1 MYILLLNVCTVLQYV
16 VSCCFSHDKC
26 IDIEVGIYTSQLKHE
41 MKLISLPP
49 VVQAEFEEEEYQVDE
64 DAGSVEVCVALTT
77 ETAKDVVVRI
87 VGSKNNISELVFEG
101 REGGRE

>member
-1 MYILLLNVCTVLQYV
+1 M
-16 VSCCFSHDKC
+16 H
-26 IDIEVGIYTSQLKHE
+26 
-41 MKLISLPP
+41 
-49 VVQAEFEEEEYQVDE
+49 E

-101 REGGRE
+101 REGENDSSTFSHIHVQ

>member
-1 MYILLLNVCTVLQYV
+1 
-16 VSCCFSHDKC
+16 
-26 IDIEVGIYTSQLKHE
+26 

-49 VVQAEFEEEEYQVDE
+49 VVQAEFEEEEYQVHE
-64 DAGSVEVCVALTT
+64 DAGSVEVCVPLTT

-101 REGGRE
+101 REGENDSTFSHILYMYL

>member
-1 MYILLLNVCTVLQYV
+1 M
-16 VSCCFSHDKC
+16 H
-26 IDIEVGIYTSQLKHE
+26 
-41 MKLISLPP
+41 
-49 VVQAEFEEEEYQVDE
+49 E

-101 REGGRE
+101 GRERMTAHFPTYMYNSVCTTLVYSTSDTSLNGSVYSVPLVFTV

>member
-1 MYILLLNVCTVLQYV
+1 MYSVTVRSKLF
-16 VSCCFSHDKC
+16 FSRDKC
-26 IDIEVGIYTSQLKHE
+26 IDIEVVYTLLNWSTRC
-41 MKLISLPP
+41 SLPP
-49 VVQAEFEEEEYQVDE
+49 VVQAEFEEEEYQVHE

-101 REGGRE
+101 REGENDSTFSHIHVQ

>member
-1 MYILLLNVCTVLQYV
+1 M
-16 VSCCFSHDKC
+16 H
-26 IDIEVGIYTSQLKHE
+26 
-41 MKLISLPP
+41 
-49 VVQAEFEEEEYQVDE
+49 E

-87 VGSKNNISELVFEG
+87 VGSKNNICELVFEG

>member
-1 MYILLLNVCTVLQYV
+1 
-16 VSCCFSHDKC
+16 
-26 IDIEVGIYTSQLKHE
+26 

-49 VVQAEFEEEEYQVDE
+49 VVQAEFEEEEYQVHE

-101 REGGRE
+101 GRERMTAHFPTYM

>member
-1 MYILLLNVCTVLQYV
+1 M
-16 VSCCFSHDKC
+16 H
-26 IDIEVGIYTSQLKHE
+26 
-41 MKLISLPP
+41 
-49 VVQAEFEEEEYQVDE
+49 E

-101 REGGRE
+101 REGENDSSTFSHIHVHTTCSVPLLDAFKPLIRTHI